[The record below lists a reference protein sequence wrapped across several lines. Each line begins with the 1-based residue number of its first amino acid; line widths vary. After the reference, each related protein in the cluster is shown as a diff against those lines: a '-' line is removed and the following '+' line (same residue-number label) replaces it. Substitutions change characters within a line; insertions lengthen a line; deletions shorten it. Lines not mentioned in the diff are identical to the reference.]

1 MKSLVV
7 SSAMAVLLALCA
19 CAQEV
24 DLDTLREVS
33 TQSLID
39 EIITQAAPGTRLSLR
54 FGDAGQLANL
64 RVSIEHPRYRL
75 GLLHQP
81 MQDLPTLGWAIVG
94 GRTWMLAAGDCIV
107 EPSLGT
113 LLSVSNG
120 MGRSALMPNH
130 VSDVMN
136 NHGELASS
144 FRGGR
149 GGIRGLLTRAAAT
162 SRDVVTLVAGNTVDD
177 YQRGCALIGIDSQR
191 WGASS
196 AAYLLAR
203 RTNDN
208 RILLAAS
215 VSTAAGYKGLRM
227 AAEVV
232 SDHRG
237 RPAVQAV
244 MRHDLAP
251 TTVSVACWWAHP
263 QCELPLGS
271 LLAASGAVA
280 NSWGGNIRIRHRIV
294 DLATFSLSVTLMG
307 HPWRTHRLPMA
318 STSFDLIG
326 DVQQRIT
333 DRLRIEWRVRVRHDE
348 EGRTLQLREQHERLR
363 WTLRCRVERRIHSAL
378 DVRMNADVQIGRSGL
393 APFVS
398 AALVWVEP
406 RWNMR
411 ERFTLRGRLSVYASP
426 EFDIAPRFVEYAS
439 TGLQTMVVA
448 NGYGRRAS
456 LSVEWEAGDH
466 AVLALQ
472 TGIESRVSSGVYV
485 TSSELRATLGIR
497 LNRERTTNA
506 VLPVGDTPQ
515 LHGENAER

>member
-1 MKSLVV
+1 MKSHVV
-7 SSAMAVLLALCA
+7 SVAMVALLACCA

-33 TQSLID
+33 SQSLID
-39 EIITQAAPGTRLSLR
+39 EIITQAAPGTRLAVR
-54 FGDAGQLANL
+54 IGDAGQLANL

-120 MGRSALMPNH
+120 MGRSALTPH
-130 VSDVMN
+130 PVSDVMN

-149 GGIRGLLTRAAAT
+149 GGIRGLLTRAAIT
-162 SRDVVTLVAGNTVDD
+162 SRDVVTFVAGNTSDD
-177 YQRGCALIGIDSQR
+177 YQRGCAIVGVDSQR
-191 WGASS
+191 WGTSS

-215 VSTAAGYKGLRM
+215 VSTAVRYKGLRM

-237 RPAVQAV
+237 RPALQSMLRYEV
-244 MRHDLAP
+244 RP
-251 TTVSVACWWAHP
+251 TTVSAVCWWAHP
-263 QCELPLGS
+263 HCELPMGS

-280 NSWGGNIRIRHRIV
+280 NSWGGNIRVRHRFA
-294 DLATFSLSVTLMG
+294 DLATFSLSVTIMG
-307 HPWRTHRLPMA
+307 HPWRTYRLPMA

-326 DVQQRIT
+326 DVQQRVT
-333 DRLRIEWRVRVRHDE
+333 DRLHVEWRVRVRHDE
-348 EGRTLQLREQHERLR
+348 EGQTLQLREQHERLR
-363 WTLRCRVERRIHSAL
+363 WTLRCRVERRVHSAL
-378 DVRMNADVQIGRSGL
+378 DVRMNADVQIGRTGH
-393 APFVS
+393 APYVL

-406 RWNMR
+406 RWKVR
-411 ERFTLRGRLSVYASP
+411 DRCTLRGRLSVYASP

-439 TGLQTMVVA
+439 SGLQTMVIA

-456 LSVEWEAGDH
+456 LSVEWELGAH
-466 AVLALQ
+466 ALMALQ
-472 TGIESRVSSGVYV
+472 TSVESRVSSGFYV

-497 LNRERTTNA
+497 LNRGRTTNA
-506 VLPVGDTPQ
+506 ASPVGDMPQ